1 MGITDTNELENI
13 AQSIRKQIILMTSNA
28 GSGHYSSS
36 LSTVDILVSLYY
48 NILNHDPQNP
58 QDALRDRFVLSK
70 GHAAPALYVTLCE
83 LGYFS
88 KDELKTFRQINSRLE
103 GHPKSHLLPGVDA
116 SSGSL
121 SQGFSTAAGMALAS
135 KLDNA
140 AYNVFVLLGD
150 GECQEGQ
157 IWETAMFSAHYKL
170 NNLIAIIDCNG
181 LQSDGSVE
189 EVMSLSNLGEKWS
202 SFGWDVINVD
212 GHDISALTDVFK
224 SSLVPKG
231 RPTVVL
237 ANTVKGKGI
246 PFIENKLK
254 YHSLPLN
261 EQELIS
267 ALECFGDF

>member
-83 LGYFS
+83 LGYFP

-157 IWETAMFSAHYKL
+157 IWETAMFSSHYKL

-267 ALECFGDF
+267 ALECFGDL